1 MALGFVVVAF
11 IAGCATTQR
20 PLQDSDAIVA
30 QLRNQDLVL
39 VYSGVS
45 NFDAFSVNGE
55 QYQVGAGGTLHL
67 YVYNNENRAALDA
80 SKVSPGILSDAHVY
94 RLDNVVAVF
103 IGDDAGAQAAISS
116 VLGAPMF

>member
-1 MALGFVVVAF
+1 MAFGFLIAAF
-11 IAGCATTQR
+11 IAGCASTQR
-20 PLQDSDAIVA
+20 PMQDSDGIVA
-30 QLRNQDLVL
+30 QLRNQNLVL

-45 NFDAFSVNGE
+45 NFDDFSVTGE

-80 SKVSPGILSDAHVY
+80 SRISPGILSDAHVY

-103 IGDDAGAQAAISS
+103 VGDDAGAQAAINS
-116 VLGAPMF
+116 VFGAPMF